1 MPLMKKIIYPLVYF
15 QEHKMSRLVNKEHIS
30 NIDNYFKTYF
40 EHNTPNCKIHSND
53 GFMFEI
59 HKEVLSQTNF
69 LREILTSA
77 KEQCCLKIEIFCP
90 CSKDDLYHLINFLYN
105 GEINCAEESESLK
118 IQENLYK
125 IFGFSKYLG
134 MNWQNGRLQNL
145 EAIKDLGDINC
156 SVDSFEDSELNSQNK
171 TLQNIQ
177 SVQNESS
184 LNTSI
189 DSIFTQSTH
198 VDSMKNN
205 HVTKNGSQG

>member
-1 MPLMKKIIYPLVYF
+1 MPLMKKIIYSLVYF

-77 KEQCCLKIEIFCP
+77 KEQCCLEIEIFCP
-90 CSKDDLYHLINFLYN
+90 CSKDDLHHLIHFLYY

-118 IQENLYK
+118 ILENLYK
-125 IFGFSKYLG
+125 ILGFSKYLG
-134 MNWQNGRLQNL
+134 MKWQNGRLQNL
-145 EAIKDLGDINC
+145 EANC
-156 SVDSFEDSELNSQNK
+156 SVDIFEDSELNSQNK

-177 SVQNESS
+177 SVQNGSS
-184 LNTSI
+184 LNTSV
-189 DSIFTQSTH
+189 DSIFTQSTQ
-198 VDSMKNN
+198 VDSMKNI
-205 HVTKNGSQG
+205 HVTQNGSQG